1 MERMEHMNYHSILYP
16 TSVIPTLMQ
25 KEPMYFKD
33 LNLDQIIEKVVDNRT
48 DLLPYFYTP
57 VTDVNAIQYRQDVFK
72 DIEAETIREA
82 VDVFVSK
89 IEIITRR
96 VADIKKNIKFSR
108 KSGEYL
114 LKGGLLFQIERY
126 LDSIHIFVEI
136 MKSQPIQSDGLILFT
151 DYLNRYQKSDE
162 IRALAMTTTKLR
174 ERLQQINYL
183 IQIRGPLV
191 KVCDTN
197 DEEDNRIKDIIKLF
211 QKFPS
216 VAAFCKTI
224 NQDEPIYFAEH
235 IENQIVDFVATFH
248 KSIFNELTDYTKNN
262 MNVLDKKIINFAHDI
277 EFYLLYNKYI
287 DQLRNKSLSFC
298 YPTMTKVAENIFDT
312 QGFDLA
318 LAQHLLYQE
327 HTVVWN
333 DFAMHDKER
342 IMYISGSNQGGKTT
356 YARAFGQI
364 HYFANLGLPVPGTEA
379 RLLLFD
385 MIFTHFETQEKIED
399 LDGKLVQELK
409 ALKHIITNATS
420 NSIIILN
427 EVLSS
432 TTIKDAIYIYQSIMK
447 QIEKINCICVNVTFI
462 DTIIKINDT
471 SFSVVSQ
478 GTENFSPENAYMMK
492 REEPKGIAHAIDIAK
507 NYHLTYESIK
517 KRVSK

>member
-1 MERMEHMNYHSILYP
+1 
-16 TSVIPTLMQ
+16 MQ
-25 KEPMYFKD
+25 KEPIYFKD
-33 LNLDQIIEKVVDNRT
+33 LNLDQIVEEVVDNRT

-57 VTDVNAIQYRQDVFK
+57 VTDHNTILYRQDVFK
-72 DIEAETIREA
+72 DIETEA
-82 VDVFVSK
+82 IFEAINVFVSEVET
-89 IEIITRR
+89 ISRR
-96 VADIKKNIKFSR
+96 VADIKKNIKFSK

-114 LKGGLLFQIERY
+114 LKGDLLLQINHY
-126 LDSIHIFVEI
+126 LDAIHIFVEI

-151 DYLNRYQKSDE
+151 DYLDHYQKSDD
-162 IRALAMTTTKLR
+162 ICALAMTSTKLK

-183 IQIRGPLV
+183 IQIRGPRV
-191 KVCDTN
+191 KVCEAN
-197 DEEDNRIKDIIKLF
+197 DEEDDRIENIIKLF

-216 VAAFCKTI
+216 VAAFCETI
-224 NQDEPIYFAEH
+224 NKEEPINFAEH
-235 IENQIVDFVATFH
+235 IENQIIDFVATFH
-248 KSIFNELTDYTKNN
+248 KSIFNELTDYTKKNIN
-262 MNVLDKKIINFAHDI
+262 IMDGKIINFVHDV
-277 EFYLLYNKYI
+277 EFYLRYNKYI
-287 DQLRNKSLSFC
+287 NQLRNESLSFC
-298 YPTMTKVAENIFDT
+298 YPTVTKLAKNIFDT

-327 HTVVWN
+327 HTVVCN
-333 DFAMHDKER
+333 DFAMHNKER

-356 YARAFGQI
+356 YARSFGQI
-364 HYFANLGLPVPGTEA
+364 HYLANLGVPVPGTKA

-385 MIFTHFETQEKIED
+385 TIFTHFEKQEKIED

-409 ALKHIITNATS
+409 ALKHIIKNATS
-420 NSIIILN
+420 NSIVILN

-447 QIEKINCICVNVTFI
+447 QIEKLNCICVNVTFI
-462 DTIIKINDT
+462 DTIIKINET

-478 GTENFSPENAYMMK
+478 GTENFAPENAYMMK